1 MSVPLLATKLFVPPP
16 RAELVARPRLV
27 ERLNA
32 GLDRKLTLVSAPA
45 GYGKTTLVADWL
57 RGQGGAASPR
67 PIAWLSLDE
76 SDNDPARFLAY
87 SSAALQ
93 QVDPDI
99 GQVAQG
105 MLQAA
110 QPPPPKALLTSLLN
124 DVASTPRAFVLVLD
138 DYHLIQTLPIHQQL
152 AFWLEHQPPQMHLVI
167 ATREDP
173 PLPLSRLR
181 ARDQITD
188 IRQSDLLFTAD
199 ETTDFLRRVMA
210 LELEPDD
217 VAALQRRTEGWIAG
231 LQMAALTLQ
240 GTPAPPGAQSPQS
253 REDAHRLV
261 ESFTGSHRYI
271 LDYLI
276 EEVFQQ
282 QQPDVQEFLIQTSIL
297 GRLTAPL
304 CDAVTGRDDS
314 RDVLL
319 GLDKG
324 NLFLVRLDQSRQW
337 YRYHRLFRDLLRTQ
351 GESIDRAPL
360 HLRAAGWYAQQGFL
374 DEALHHALAAEDWD
388 GAERLL
394 WPAAGQAINLG
405 QFATVGRWLDALP
418 EERLRTSPGLAT
430 LQGWVLMPAGQFDAA
445 QTWATLANDLLPAD
459 PSPVTRA
466 LVTCLQLSLAHVR
479 YEIPRVIE
487 LAQQA
492 LELLEE
498 ADPYSL
504 RGPALANLASAQI
517 SLGDVRAATRT
528 YREMARLGQEA
539 GSLLILVSAWS
550 SLAWLL
556 HLQLEPREA
565 LALGQQA
572 LERAVGPRG
581 QPLPPAG
588 QPRILL
594 GMIAYERNELVPAR
608 EHLAQGL
615 ELARQTGPSSGA
627 MQAAFTLAWIQ
638 ALSGDRE
645 AALATADAIRQAASQ
660 LNLPLIDAFVA
671 ACEADLALRL
681 GNAQAAARWAETA
694 RLSADDTP
702 QFEREGEYF
711 AFARLLLAQDRP
723 GEAQTLLDSLEQFA
737 RTRGLLRSLLTV
749 HILRARAERAQGR
762 DAGALASLEKALH
775 LAGPAGYL
783 RPFLDD
789 GPSVLDLL
797 RRVRPAA
804 SAFVE
809 QVLDAASGAQRTP
822 PSAAPLSSAL
832 VEPLSEREL
841 EVLGLVAQGLSNRE
855 IARRLFI
862 TVGTVKT
869 HVHNIYGKLGVNRR
883 TEAVARARQ
892 LGQV

>member
-1 MSVPLLATKLFVPPP
+1 MSVPLLATKLFAPLP

-27 ERLNA
+27 ECLNA

-57 RGQGGAASPR
+57 QGQGEATLSR
-67 PIAWLSLDE
+67 QLAWLSLDE
-76 SDNDPARFLAY
+76 GDNDPARFLAY
-87 SSAALQ
+87 MVAALQ
-93 QVDPDI
+93 QVDADI
-99 GQVAQG
+99 GQAAQV
-105 MLQAA
+105 MLQAP
-110 QPPPPKALLTSLLN
+110 QPPPPEALLTSLLN
-124 DVASTPRAFVLVLD
+124 DIASTPGAFVLVLD
-138 DYHLIQTLPIHQQL
+138 DYHLIQTLPIHQLL
-152 AFWLEHQPPQMHLVI
+152 AFWLQHQPPQMHLVI

-181 ARDQITD
+181 ARGQITD
-188 IRQSDLLFTAD
+188 IRQSDLRFTA
-199 ETTDFLRRVMA
+199 EEAGGFLRRVMA
-210 LELEPDD
+210 LELEPGD

-231 LQMAALTLQ
+231 LQMAALTLR
-240 GTPAPPGAQSPQS
+240 S
-253 REDAHRLV
+253 REDAHRTI
-261 ESFTGSHRYI
+261 ESFTGSHRYV

-282 QQPDVQEFLIQTSIL
+282 QPPHVQKFLIQTSIL
-297 GRLTAPL
+297 DRLTAPL
-304 CDAVTGRDDS
+304 CDAVVGREDS

-319 GLDKG
+319 GLDRG

-351 GESIDRAPL
+351 GESVDRPPL

-394 WPAAGQAINLG
+394 WPAAGQAINHG

-418 EERLRTSPGLAT
+418 EERLRASPRLAA
-430 LQGWVLMPAGQFDAA
+430 LQGWVLLPAGQFDAA
-445 QTWATLANDLLPAD
+445 QTWATLADDLLPAD
-459 PSPVTRA
+459 ASPTSRA
-466 LVTCLQLSLAHVR
+466 LVVCLQLTIAHAR

-487 LAQQA
+487 LAHQA

-498 ADPYSL
+498 GDPYGL
-504 RGPALANLASAQI
+504 RGPALANLASAQMG
-517 SLGDVRAATRT
+517 LGDLRAATRT

-539 GSLLILVSAWS
+539 DYLMIVVSAWS

-565 LALGQQA
+565 LALGRQA
-572 LERAVGPRG
+572 LELAVGPRG

-588 QPRILL
+588 QPYILL
-594 GMIAYERNELVPAR
+594 GLIAYERNELEPAC
-608 EHLAQGL
+608 EHLAQGV

-645 AALATADAIRQAASQ
+645 SAQATASATRRAALQ
-660 LNLPLIDAFVA
+660 LNLPLADAFVA
-671 ACEADLALRL
+671 ACEADFCLRL
-681 GNAQAAARWAETA
+681 GNVEAAARWAETA
-694 RLSADDTP
+694 GLSPSDTP
-702 QFEREGEYF
+702 RFEQEGQYF
-711 AFARLLLAQDRP
+711 TFARLLLAQDRP
-723 GEAQTLLDSLEQFA
+723 AEAQTLLDSLEQFA
-737 RTRGLLRSLLTV
+737 LTRDLLRSLLTV
-749 HILRARAERAQGR
+749 HILRARAERVLGR
-762 DAGALASLEKALH
+762 DAGALASLEQALH
-775 LAGPAGYL
+775 LAAPAGYL

-789 GPSVLDLL
+789 GPAVLDLL
-797 RRVRPAA
+797 PRVRQAA
-804 SAFVE
+804 PAFVD
-809 QVLDAASGAQRTP
+809 QVLNAFSGGQRTP
-822 PSAAPLSSAL
+822 PPAAPPSSVL

-855 IARRLFI
+855 IAGRLFI

-869 HVHNIYGKLGVNRR
+869 HVHNIHGKLGVQRR
-883 TEAVARARQ
+883 TEAAARARE
-892 LGQV
+892 LGLV